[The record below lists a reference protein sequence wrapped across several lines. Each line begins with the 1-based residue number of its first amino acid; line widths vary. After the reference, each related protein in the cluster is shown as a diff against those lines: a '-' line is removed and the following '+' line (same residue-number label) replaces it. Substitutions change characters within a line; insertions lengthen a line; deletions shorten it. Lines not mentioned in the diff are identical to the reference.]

1 MSSTPA
7 TFTKSPSAILDYQVV
22 WTAELTAI
30 GGDTITS
37 VCWVVPSGLTQV
49 TTSCVVSGSATIFLS
64 GGTASQTYTITNKI
78 ATSGSRTY
86 DKSFFIRVVD
96 TAEI

>member
-1 MSSTPA
+1 MSATPA
-7 TFTKSPSAILDYQVV
+7 TFTKSPSAKLDYQVR
-22 WTAELTAI
+22 WTDELTAV

-49 TTSCVVSGSATIFLS
+49 TTTCVASGSTTIFLS
-64 GGTASQTYTITNKI
+64 GGAASTLYTVTCRIE
-78 ATSGSRTY
+78 TSGSRIY
-86 DKSFFIRVVD
+86 DKSFFLQVKD